1 MSRLQPQPRG
11 ISQAAPQT
19 GGDHTARPAAP
30 AEASAGFVLPV
41 LALALGH
48 MLSNGLRT
56 LPAIAAD
63 RIQLDL
69 GLTAE
74 GLSSLTG
81 SYHIA
86 FALGQIP
93 VGVALDR
100 FGVRP
105 VSLALLTIVCIGTL
119 LAALAGGPAGFLV
132 AQLVLGLGCAGAL
145 IAPMTLAAKR
155 MSRARFGLWS
165 GLIQAIGNT
174 GMLLSA
180 SPLAWLVE
188 REGWRAGFWAALGF
202 GVFALACT
210 ALLVRDRPV
219 PGSESRRSLLGD
231 AAEVLRLVVSRRLR
245 GAVVLAFCS
254 FAIVAC
260 LRGLWGGP
268 WLMLEKG
275 LDRLETGHVLLLATL
290 ALILGTVGWGVVDR
304 RHEGWRRRLLIGGHL
319 AAAAAIGL
327 LVAGGPDG
335 LLGPLPVGWD
345 LAMLTLFGLSI
356 GVQPL
361 IFAATRALV
370 PPEQTG
376 KALSAVNLSF
386 FLGAAVLQPGSG
398 VVASRAGTGAALLF
412 LALVVL
418 LCTLV
423 FAWLGR
429 PRAGSVG
436 KAAAPRDR

>member
-1 MSRLQPQPRG
+1 
-11 ISQAAPQT
+11 
-19 GGDHTARPAAP
+19 
-30 AEASAGFVLPV
+30 
-41 LALALGH
+41 
-48 MLSNGLRT
+48 
-56 LPAIAAD
+56 
-63 RIQLDL
+63 
-69 GLTAE
+69 
-74 GLSSLTG
+74 
-81 SYHIA
+81 
-86 FALGQIP
+86 
-93 VGVALDR
+93 
-100 FGVRP
+100 
-105 VSLALLTIVCIGTL
+105 
-119 LAALAGGPAGFLV
+119 
-132 AQLVLGLGCAGAL
+132 
-145 IAPMTLAAKR
+145 
-155 MSRARFGLWS
+155 
-165 GLIQAIGNT
+165 
-174 GMLLSA
+174 
-180 SPLAWLVE
+180 
-188 REGWRAGFWAALGF
+188 
-202 GVFALACT
+202 
-210 ALLVRDRPV
+210 
-219 PGSESRRSLLGD
+219 
-231 AAEVLRLVVSRRLR
+231 
-245 GAVVLAFCS
+245 VLAFCS

>member
-155 MSRARFGLWS
+155 MSPARFGLWS

-268 WLMLEKG
+268 WLM
-275 LDRLETGHVLLLATL
+275 
-290 ALILGTVGWGVVDR
+290 
-304 RHEGWRRRLLIGGHL
+304 
-319 AAAAAIGL
+319 GL